1 MSLAFSDK
9 KLSQNEKLCFR
20 LVKNTVST
28 EKNSKVEL
36 NKDLR
41 YEAVLA
47 YLKTTNIPL

>member
-1 MSLAFSDK
+1 MNLAYSDE
-9 KLSQNEKLCFR
+9 KLSQNEKLGFK

-28 EKNSKVEL
+28 GKNKKVES